1 MTEIILE
8 GISFQYGRKRVL
20 KDLNWSIQ
28 PGVTG
33 LLGENGAGKT
43 TLMSV
48 LVRLR
53 KPQRGS
59 VTIGSSGE
67 APALGFVP
75 QRFSV
80 PGEMRLLDVV
90 SYAAWLNGVA
100 SRSCEDAALRALEA
114 VDLTDIDD
122 ETEGTE
128 GVTRRVRSLSGGQRQ
143 RLGIAAGLAH
153 QPDVLVLD
161 EPTVGLDVRQRDR
174 VISVIQ
180 DLGQL
185 GRNVLLSTHMLNDV
199 EATCQR
205 VGVLV
210 DGQITFDGTP
220 AELRQV
226 APQRDTAVPPPTR
239 QMEGLE
245 PDALESPVIGAG
257 SELEQGYRTL
267 LEGKGDAR

>member
-1 MTEIILE
+1 MVEIHLE
-8 GISFQYGRKRVL
+8 GIDYSYGRKRVL
-20 KDLNWSIQ
+20 RGLSWAIR

-53 KPQRGS
+53 KPQSGK
-59 VTIGSSGE
+59 VTIGGSGE
-67 APALGFVP
+67 EPTLGFVP
-75 QRFSV
+75 QRFSM
-80 PGEMRLLDVV
+80 PGEMRLVDVV
-90 SYAAWLNGVA
+90 SYAAWLNGVP
-100 SRSCEDAALRALEA
+100 SRSCEGAALGALEA
-114 VDLTDIDD
+114 VDLAQNE
-122 ETEGTE
+122 ETEGSE

-174 VISVIQ
+174 VISVIR

-210 DGQITFDGTP
+210 DGHITFDGTT

-226 APQRDTAVPPPTR
+226 APKRDAAVPPPMR

-245 PDALESPVIGAG
+245 PDALENPVIGAG

-267 LEGKGDAR
+267 LEGGGGAR